1 MCLFCKKMK
10 LDTPFAFSPNVAI
23 KKKRLQATLV
33 VWWTGLD
40 RECSLFNSGH
50 ESLSGLCLRICLGLD
65 LFGHERDVRDGL
77 LLASAPPWAP
87 PLFRLRRG
95 A

>member
-1 MCLFCKKMK
+1 MLLLKKNVCKQ
-10 LDTPFAFSPNVAI
+10 PS
-23 KKKRLQATLV
+23 V

-40 RECSLFNSGH
+40 RECSLFNSGL

-65 LFGHERDVRDGL
+65 LFGHERDVRDSL